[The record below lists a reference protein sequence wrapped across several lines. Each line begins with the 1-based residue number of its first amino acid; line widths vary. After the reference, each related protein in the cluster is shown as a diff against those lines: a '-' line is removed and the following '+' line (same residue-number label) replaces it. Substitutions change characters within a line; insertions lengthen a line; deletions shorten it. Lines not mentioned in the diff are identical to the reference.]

1 MRVIQRRGL
10 LVDVFDIKE
19 DGGKFYL
26 AASWRDP
33 VDGETRRYG
42 LAVLSIND
50 DLRFSMDYLLSGKEA
65 YKVELS
71 DKYLVLSGTGLWIYA
86 RKGEELVPLKEEYG
100 TLVVDVKILGDVV
113 YAVVGSVFS
122 TYLVAYEI
130 TPYGVEDVGMF
141 FDENMSGVFVV
152 DDSHIAVR
160 SGADIIVIDVSDP
173 SNLREVERYED
184 VGILLATQRGGIA
197 AIKKGD
203 NLKIYKLPEK
213 KYLGMVHQV
222 GDVVSSFIDGYS
234 LYVLKNTGDIE
245 KYAPGDDRF
254 LMKVDGFPTT
264 IYEKDGMLLVGFE
277 REGLMVCRNGK
288 IRYLRSFNPWTG
300 ALKDENKLLLSSVEG
315 VVELDISSPG
325 YPSEISRASGF
336 WAWHLEKKNEYL
348 YVGGIWSS
356 RGGDNI
362 IREFFKGRIL
372 YNGLAILKKEKD
384 GNLTEVKR
392 VRLPETK
399 SSFTTYDIYI
409 NGDILFAIS
418 DAGIVVMDIN
428 NRENPKAILEKRGIN
443 ARYMWFD
450 KGYGYVH
457 LYPSG
462 DVIVFK
468 LGNDS
473 VEEVGVIRDI
483 GYIKVGYNAFGGR
496 GGIRYISVGENG
508 TLKIIGGLDI
518 GVVESGTTDGKRL
531 YVSSYYEDK
540 HKLWIIDGST
550 VEDYDTPHL
559 KNLIFKDGYL
569 FASARISEKEW
580 DVVKYD
586 VSRGLKEIDR
596 ITGMG
601 DLFNSVIS
609 VGDYLYYLDG
619 RRGIAILEV

>member
-1 MRVIQRRGL
+1 MKVIQRRGL
-10 LVDVFDIKE
+10 LIDVFDIKE

-26 AASWRDP
+26 ASSWRDP
-33 VDGETRRYG
+33 VDGETRRHG
-42 LAVLSIND
+42 LAVLSIDND
-50 DLRFSMDYLLSGKEA
+50 VSVSLDYVLSGKEA

-71 DKYLVLSGTGLWIYA
+71 EKYLVLSGTGLWIYG
-86 RKGEELVPLKEEYG
+86 RKGEELIPLKEEYG

-141 FDENMSGVFVV
+141 FDENMSGVFVI

-160 SGADIIVIDVSDP
+160 SGADVIVIDVSDP

-213 KYLGMVHQV
+213 KYLGMVRQV
-222 GDVVSSFIDGYS
+222 GDVVSSFIDGYA
-234 LYVLKNTGDIE
+234 LYVLKNTGEIE

-277 REGLMVCRNGK
+277 REGLMICRSGK
-288 IRYLRSFNPWTG
+288 IRYLRSFNPWRG
-300 ALKDENKLLLSSVEG
+300 SLREENKLILSSVEG
-315 VVELDISSPG
+315 VVNLDISSPDS
-325 YPSEISRASGF
+325 PSEISRASGF
-336 WAWHLEKKNEYL
+336 WAWHLEEKEEYL

-372 YNGLAILKKEKD
+372 YNGLVILKKEGD
-384 GNLTEVKR
+384 GSLAEVKR
-392 VRLPETK
+392 IRLPETK
-399 SSFTTYDIYI
+399 SSFTTYDMYI

-418 DAGIVVMDIN
+418 DAGIVVMDIKD
-428 NRENPKAILEKRGIN
+428 RENPNIVFEKRGIN
-443 ARYMWFD
+443 ARYMWFEEN
-450 KGYGYVH
+450 YGYVH

-462 DVIVFK
+462 DVIVYK
-468 LGNDS
+468 IEKDS
-473 VEEVGVIRDI
+473 VKEVGFVGDV
-483 GYIKVGYNAFGGR
+483 GYVKVGYNAFGGR
-496 GGIRYISVGENG
+496 SGIRYISVEENG
-508 TLKIIGGLDI
+508 MLKIIGVLDI
-518 GVVESGTTDGKRL
+518 GVVEAGTTDGKRL
-531 YVSSYYEDK
+531 YVSSYHEDK
-540 HKLWIIDGST
+540 HKLWIIDGSN
-550 VEDYDTPHL
+550 VAEYETPRL
-559 KNLIFKDGYL
+559 KNLIVKDGYL
-569 FASARISEKEW
+569 FASVRISEKEW

-586 VSRGLKEIDR
+586 VSRELREVDR

-601 DLFNSVIS
+601 DIFNDVIA